1 MKPDAFVRDD
11 GQRGAVVD
19 RFTAGDGTPHAVVE
33 FPDGIRFE
41 LPESLLP
48 DAADGSSDAPALPR
62 KDVEAGGGRIVIPV
76 IAEQLA
82 IEKRAVP
89 RGIVRIHKRIE
100 SRDEVVEQPLLR
112 QTVTV
117 EHVPIN
123 KLVEGDPPAPRQ
135 EGDWTVIPIVEEVL
149 VVEKRLMLVEEV
161 RIARQEITVQEPQ
174 TVTLRREVVEVERL
188 PADAAS
194 LPIEEPHVNGVSAA
208 PRAASADDRETEE
221 RKTPEET
228 KAGTV
233 DAVDSDLPNAE
244 RDNPPHPPHGGS
256 AWE

>member
-19 RFTAGDGTPHAVVE
+19 RFVTVDGTPYAVVE
-33 FPDGIRFE
+33 FPDGMRFE
-41 LPESLLP
+41 LPENILP
-48 DAADGSSDAPALPR
+48 DAPDGTSDAPALSG
-62 KDVEAGGGRIVIPV
+62 KNVEAGGGRIVIPV

-82 IEKRAVP
+82 VEKRAIP
-89 RGIVRIHKRIE
+89 RGIVRIHKRVE
-100 SRDEVVEQPLLR
+100 SRNEIVEQPLLR
-112 QTVTV
+112 QTVAI

-123 KLVEGDPPAPRQ
+123 LLIEGDPPAPRQ

-188 PADAAS
+188 PADAAP
-194 LPIEEPHVNGVSAA
+194 LPIEEPYTNGVSA
-208 PRAASADDRETEE
+208 PLRSANAEDGTARQREEAKE
-221 RKTPEET
+221 
-228 KAGTV
+228 
-233 DAVDSDLPNAE
+233 SDLPDGGTNE
-244 RDNPPHPPHGGS
+244 SPRTLRGGS